1 MKLSNKEWGQLDNV
15 EAVVLLADGFEE
27 IEGLTVVDLL
37 RRADINT
44 VTATITDEILIQG
57 AHGIETYA
65 DAYINDFSI
74 DDEKDMTGNI
84 IVLPGGSVGTENL
97 KNSEAVKDMCL
108 KAYEKGAYVAAIC
121 AAPTA
126 LAKFGLLDNRTA
138 TCYPGCEVQFP
149 SSTTAS
155 TETVV
160 KDDRIITSR
169 GFGTAIDF
177 ALKIITELRSAELA
191 EKLAKAI
198 VYK

>member
-15 EAVVLLADGFEE
+15 EAVVLLADGYEE

-121 AAPTA
+121 AAPT
-126 LAKFGLLDNRTA
+126 L
-138 TCYPGCEVQFP
+138 P
-149 SSTTAS
+149 
-155 TETVV
+155 
-160 KDDRIITSR
+160 
-169 GFGTAIDF
+169 
-177 ALKIITELRSAELA
+177 
-191 EKLAKAI
+191 
-198 VYK
+198 

>member
-1 MKLSNKEWGQLDNV
+1 MQIVIDINEHLYKIIKTLGLVIEDGDAVAVS
-15 EAVVLLADGFEE
+15 EAIKNG
-27 IEGLTVVDLL
+27 IPLL
-37 RRADINT
+37 RGHGR
-44 VTATITDEILIQG
+44 LID
-57 AHGIETYA
+57 A
-65 DAYINDFSI
+65 DAYINDFRI